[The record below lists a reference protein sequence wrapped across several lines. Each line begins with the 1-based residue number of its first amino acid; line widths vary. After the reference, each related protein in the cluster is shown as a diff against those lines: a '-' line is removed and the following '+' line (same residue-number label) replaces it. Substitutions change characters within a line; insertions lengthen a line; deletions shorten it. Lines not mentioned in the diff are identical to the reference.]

1 MSRPALTPA
10 QHRDLAAAVSSL
22 MIHGGA
28 CGHRRH
34 YDECGYCD
42 DRAIALRA
50 KKALRT
56 APTDTLTEE
65 TTP

>member
-1 MSRPALTPA
+1 
-10 QHRDLAAAVSSL
+10 

-34 YDECGYCD
+34 DDECGYCD